1 MMQPQDGSIFFIVN
15 PKSGASSNKRLVGT
29 FRAYLEQRGYDLH
42 VEYTESLG
50 HGCQLA
56 QQAGADDRY
65 RLVAAAG
72 GDGTIREVVHGLSGS
87 KKPLL
92 IIPCGTEN
100 LLANELGFDVR
111 PETVIKAFESGHVRP
126 LDLGIANQQR
136 FTSIAGIGFDGKVV
150 HRVQSVR
157 KGHISHLSYFWPL
170 WRTFWDYDF
179 PAIKVTVDGKE
190 FFSGRG
196 LLFVGNISRYA
207 IGLGILYKADF
218 SDGLLDVC
226 VFRCS
231 HCWSLLKH
239 AAMTVLKLNHRS
251 KNAFYTQAQSI
262 RVESQCN
269 TLLTELDG
277 DPGPSLP
284 LDISVIPQA
293 IQVLVPPKAKPAGIR
308 TRIRR
313 MIG

>member
-15 PKSGASSNKRLVGT
+15 PKSGASSNKRLVSS
-29 FRAYLEQRGYDLH
+29 FRAYLEQHGYDIRI
-42 VEYTESLG
+42 EYTESLE

-56 QQAGADDRY
+56 QMAGADDRY
-65 RLVAAAG
+65 KLIAAAG

-100 LLANELGFDVR
+100 LLANELGFDVQ
-111 PETVIKAFESGHVRP
+111 PETVIKAFESGQVRP
-126 LDLGIANQQR
+126 LDLGLVNKR
-136 FTSIAGIGFDGKVV
+136 HFTSIAGIGFDGTVV
-150 HRVQSVR
+150 HRVQAKR
-157 KGHISHLSYFWPL
+157 TGHISHLTYFWPI

-179 PAIKVTVDGKE
+179 PAMKVTVDGKA
-190 FFSGRG
+190 FFNGQG
-196 LLFVGNISRYA
+196 IVFVGNISHYA
-207 IGLGILYKADF
+207 IGLGILYKANY
-218 SDGLLDVC
+218 SDGLLDIC
-226 VFRCS
+226 IFRCS
-231 HCWSLLKH
+231 NCWSLLKH
-239 AAMTVLKLNHRS
+239 AVMTVLKINHRS
-251 KNAFYTQAQSI
+251 KHAFYAQVQSI
-262 RVESQCN
+262 RVESECN
-269 TLLTELDG
+269 HILTELDG

>member
-1 MMQPQDGSIFFIVN
+1 MIQPQDGSIFFIVN

-29 FRAYLEQRGYDLH
+29 FRAYLEQHGYDLH
-42 VEYTESLG
+42 VEYTESLE

-65 RLVAAAG
+65 KLVAAAG
-72 GDGTIREVVHGLSGS
+72 GDGTIRQVVHGLSGS

-100 LLANELGFDVR
+100 LLANELGFDVQ
-111 PETVIKAFESGHVRP
+111 PETVIKAFESGYIRP
-126 LDLGIANQQR
+126 LDLGIANQQH

-207 IGLGILYKADF
+207 IGLGILNKADF

-226 VFRCS
+226 IFRCS

-251 KNAFYTQAQSI
+251 KHAFYTQARSI
-262 RVESQCN
+262 RVESECN
-269 TLLTELDG
+269 TILTELDG

-284 LDISVIPQA
+284 LDISIIPQA
-293 IQVLVPPKAKPAGIR
+293 IQVLVPPRAKPAGIR

>member
-1 MMQPQDGSIFFIVN
+1 MQPQDGSIFFIVN
-15 PKSGASSNKRLVGT
+15 PKSGASSNKRLVGE
-29 FRAYLEQRGYDLH
+29 FRAYLEQKGFDLR
-42 VEYTESLG
+42 VEYTESLE

-56 QQAGADDRY
+56 QTAGADDRY
-65 RLVAAAG
+65 KLVAAAG
-72 GDGTIREVVHGLSGS
+72 GDGTIREVVHGLCGS
-87 KKPLL
+87 QKPLL

-111 PETVIKAFESGHVRP
+111 SQTVIQAFESGQVRP
-126 LDLGIANQQR
+126 LDLGIANQQH

-157 KGHISHLSYFWPL
+157 TGHISHLTYFWPI

-179 PAIKVTVDGKE
+179 PPMKVTIDGRE

-196 LLFVGNISRYA
+196 LVFVGNISRYA
-207 IGLGILYKADF
+207 IGLGILSKANY

-226 VFRCS
+226 IFRCS
-231 HCWSLLKH
+231 NCFSLLKH
-239 AAMTVLKLNHRS
+239 AALTVLKLNHRC
-251 KNAFYTQAQSI
+251 KNTLYTRAQSI
-262 RVESQCN
+262 RIESEN
-269 TLLTELDG
+269 NSILTELDG

-284 LDISVIPQA
+284 MDISIIPQA